1 MSLLETFQVAAGSV
15 AGRDHTQVGKNNQDA
30 FCFAAHEDVMTG
42 VVCDGCSTGKHSE
55 VGAKLIA
62 RLIVRQIILNKD
74 KFQGDDDSVA
84 RLMQRIKNSALMYIQ
99 LLADGMG
106 MSFSQAINDY
116 FLFTLVGTIIFPNRS
131 MIFSLGDGVFANNG
145 EVTEV
150 GPFPGNAPPY
160 LAYNLVDTDLSRESP
175 DLLDFKVHVVQ
186 ETSLTESILIG
197 SDGICDLIDIEQA
210 NMPGKP
216 KLVGPLSQF
225 WTEDRYFTNPDMVR
239 RKLVLINREA
249 IRLDREG
256 PSLQKH
262 PGLLPDDTTLIAIRR
277 TPISDEGGED

>member
-1 MSLLETFQVAAGSV
+1 MSLLEIFQVAAGTV

-30 FCFAAHEDVMTG
+30 FCFAAHDDVMAG

-55 VGAKLIA
+55 VGSKLIA
-62 RLIVRQIILNKD
+62 RLIVRQIITNKD
-74 KFQGDDDSVA
+74 KFQGGDDSIS
-84 RLMQRIKNSALMYIQ
+84 RLMQRIKNSALMYVQ

-116 FLFTLVGTIIFPNRS
+116 FLFTLVGTIIFPDKS
-131 MIFSLGDGVFANNG
+131 IIFSLGDGVFAHNG
-145 EVTEV
+145 EVTTV

-160 LAYNLVDTDLSRESP
+160 LAYNLVTTDLATENP
-175 DLLDFKVHVVQ
+175 DLLDFNVHVIH
-186 ETSLTESILIG
+186 ETSLTSSILIG
-197 SDGICDLIDIEQA
+197 SDGICDLIDIAEL

-216 KLVGPLSQF
+216 KLVGPMSQF
-225 WTEDRYFTNPDMVR
+225 WTDDRYFNNPDMVR

-249 IRLDREG
+249 TRLDREG
-256 PSLQKH
+256 PSLQKY

-277 TPISDEGGED
+277 KPITEEGGED